1 MLLAPAGQMRSQAIP
16 SVQGLA
22 AGQLAKQIDT
32 TLAKVR
38 GEYDQVLEA
47 GVGKSSRFSIKHSK
61 LMIRGSTTAAAAKDA
76 MPPQTE
82 NPTTPMLAQFHSLS
96 NLVIPIKLQQQ
107 SLPDICKEHCLL
119 SLQSQYNKD
128 AC

>member
-61 LMIRGSTTAAAAKDA
+61 LMIRGSTTAAAAKD
-76 MPPQTE
+76 
-82 NPTTPMLAQFHSLS
+82 
-96 NLVIPIKLQQQ
+96 
-107 SLPDICKEHCLL
+107 ICIGKVNMVPCP
-119 SLQSQYNKD
+119 
-128 AC
+128 